1 MPAACRALT
10 VVIMW
15 GGAPETLSDAGRGN
29 FIDAKKWRS
38 WPGLFSSHTR
48 AWRDSLNRCGCEPD
62 DSGRAM
68 ASWLSR
74 RSNRRRPGG
83 RGHPW
88 RCACCPKAL
97 LRGLRVRTH
106 LFRAAMLHPTRTLL
120 GRMALA
126 RSPCRGLLL
135 SRPRSGHRSGNEMR
149 TSDDAGGA
157 DRAAV
162 LVAPFA

>member
-10 VVIMW
+10 VVTSW
-15 GGAPETLSDAGRGN
+15 DGAPETLSDAGRGN

-38 WPGLFSSHTR
+38 CDEKSPSHTR
-48 AWRDSLNRCGCEPD
+48 AWRDSLNWWSCEPD
-62 DSGRAM
+62 DSGRSM

-88 RCACCPKAL
+88 RSARGPKAL
-97 LRGLRVRTH
+97 LRRLRVRAR
-106 LFRAAMLHPTRTLL
+106 LFRTTMLCPARALL

-135 SRPRSGHRSGNEMR
+135 SSGSGHRTPATKCGRPTMPVVRIKRLS
-149 TSDDAGGA
+149 
-157 DRAAV
+157 
-162 LVAPFA
+162 

>member
-1 MPAACRALT
+1 MPAACRAVTFVSL
-10 VVIMW
+10 W
-15 GGAPETLSDAGRGN
+15 GGTSETCHIPDVR
-29 FIDAKKWRS
+29 FFFDAKKWRLCDEKNL
-38 WPGLFSSHTR
+38 GHTR
-48 AWRDSLNRCGCEPD
+48 AWRDSLNRWGCEPD
-62 DSGRAM
+62 DSGRSM

-83 RGHPW
+83 RGSPW
-88 RCACCPKAL
+88 RSARGPKAL
-97 LRGLRVRTH
+97 LRRLRLRAR

-135 SRPRSGHRSGNEMR
+135 SSGSSHRTGDEMR

-157 DRAAV
+157 DQAAV
-162 LVAPFA
+162 LV

>member
-10 VVIMW
+10 FVSLW
-15 GGAPETLSDAGRGN
+15 GGSSENLSDTGRAN
-29 FIDAKKWRS
+29 FFDAKKWRLCDEKNL
-38 WPGLFSSHTR
+38 GHTR
-48 AWRDSLNRCGCEPD
+48 AWRDSLNRWGCEPD
-62 DSGRAM
+62 DSGRPM

-88 RCACCPKAL
+88 RSTRGPKAL
-97 LRGLRVRTH
+97 LRRLCLRARV
-106 LFRAAMLHPTRTLL
+106 FRAAMLHPTRTLL

-135 SRPRSGHRSGNEMR
+135 SRPVVPGKAWH
-149 TSDDAGGA
+149 
-157 DRAAV
+157 
-162 LVAPFA
+162 FAYSIPGV

>member
-10 VVIMW
+10 LVSLW
-15 GGAPETLSDAGRGN
+15 GGSGRAN
-29 FIDAKKWRS
+29 LFDAKKWRLCDEKNL
-38 WPGLFSSHTR
+38 GHTR
-48 AWRDSLNRCGCEPD
+48 AWRDSFDRCGCEPD
-62 DSGRAM
+62 DSGRPM

-83 RGHPW
+83 RSNPW
-88 RCACCPKAL
+88 RSTRGPQAL
-97 LRGLRVRTH
+97 LCRLSLRAR
-106 LFRAAMLHPTRTLL
+106 LFRTAMLRPTRTLL

-135 SRPRSGHRSGNEMR
+135 SSGSGHRTGDEMR

-157 DRAAV
+157 DQTAV
-162 LVAPFA
+162 LVALFA

>member
-1 MPAACRALT
+1 MP
-10 VVIMW
+10 
-15 GGAPETLSDAGRGN
+15 GAYIRKPVGWIVRNLSDTGPAN
-29 FIDAKKWRS
+29 CFDAKKWRS
-38 WPGLFSSHTR
+38 CDEKKLGHIR
-48 AWRDSLNRCGCEPD
+48 AWHDSFDRCGCEPD
-62 DSGRAM
+62 DSGRSR

-83 RGHPW
+83 RGNSW
-88 RCACCPKAL
+88 RSTRGPKAL
-97 LRGLRVRTH
+97 LSRLCLRAR

-135 SRPRSGHRSGNEMR
+135 SSGSGHRTGEMR
-149 TSDDAGGA
+149 TTDDAGGA
-157 DRAAV
+157 DQAAV